1 MTDVQKLLGADYDPH
16 AGAAA
21 LHREAAFYRWCAMGN
36 DPRAFAAWIA
46 EGHADTETAL
56 EPLKGE
62 R

>member
-1 MTDVQKLLGADYDPH
+1 MTEVQELLGPDYNPH

-21 LHREAAFYRWCAMGN
+21 LHREAAFYRWCAVGN
-36 DPRAFAAWIA
+36 DPHAFAAWLA

-56 EPLKGE
+56 EAE